1 MTVRSISLYQCLKA
15 KEGFPKKSF
24 KGSCKTSTF
33 FFFFFFYGCCFVP
46 MFSFVCLWC
55 VFLSLLFIMIVLR
68 KENLIFFFF
77 FDYDVVVVLHFQ
89 VLYLLSLF
97 IVFFLNSPKLIS
109 ALVGRCRYHGLP
121 NTHRYSWSVEALS
134 LVRFS
139 AHGIS
144 IDGWPMIHLHYR
156 SSTETTSSVALDVKG
171 DPLDLYT
178 KDETSKTS

>member
-1 MTVRSISLYQCLKA
+1 MTVRSISLYQCLIA

-33 FFFFFFYGCCFVP
+33 FFTFFFMVVVSFRCLVLFVFDAFFYYYY
-46 MFSFVCLWC
+46 
-55 VFLSLLFIMIVLR
+55 LSWLFFE
-68 KENLIFFFF
+68 KKTSFFFF